1 MTHEEEQGGTF
12 RIVDILL
19 RRKWWGVVV
28 FVVAISAVASMVAF
42 LPDVYQSA
50 ATVLIE
56 RQQIP
61 DDLVRSTVTSALETR
76 IDTISQ
82 EILSRSHL
90 HELIGRFGLYQ
101 DLKGRMPAEHV
112 VDQMR
117 DKVKIDLKGE
127 ENRSDRATVAF
138 TISFTGADP
147 RKVAD
152 VVNALATS
160 YVQENVKMRERQA
173 AGTADFLRQQL
184 DEMKGR
190 LEDQEKQVSVFKERY
205 AGQLPQQLDANLKTL
220 EQLNT
225 QLRLNSDNQIQ
236 VTERRSTLVKQLSEA
251 EGLATVGGPD
261 AVSTRLLQLRQTL
274 AALQTQYSD
283 KYPEVVRVKSEIQT
297 LERQLRDAPVGGAPD
312 KPAVGNP
319 LVLQLKRSID
329 EQEVELKRLKAEEE
343 GLRNSLGEYR
353 QRVELAPKR
362 EQEFQSVSRNYETTK
377 ELYRSLV
384 VRQRESE
391 LAEQME
397 QRRQGEQFRVIDP
410 ALPATEPAAPR
421 RGRIL
426 ALGAALCLG
435 LAGGVMFLREFLD
448 GSFHSL
454 EELQG
459 LSALPVLVTIP
470 RIVTN
475 VDKERQRKQ
484 MGLIAASVAACVVL
498 IVGGSYIVAKENW
511 ALTALLL
518 K

>member
-1 MTHEEEQGGTF
+1 MHEEEPGGAF
-12 RIVDILL
+12 RVFDVLL
-19 RRKWWGVVV
+19 RRIWWGAAS
-28 FVVAISAVASMVAF
+28 FVIAFSAVVSMVAF
-42 LPDVYQSA
+42 LPDVYQSTS
-50 ATVLIE
+50 TVLIE

-90 HELIGRFGLYQ
+90 QELIGRFGLYE
-101 DLKGRMPAEHV
+101 DLKGRMPAERIV
-112 VDQMR
+112 AQMR
-117 DKVKIDLKGE
+117 DKVKIELKGE
-127 ENRSDRATVAF
+127 ENRNDRATVAF
-138 TISFTGADP
+138 TISFAGRDP
-147 RKVAD
+147 RKVAL

-160 YVQENVKMRERQA
+160 YVQENVRMRERQA

-184 DEMKGR
+184 DDMRQR
-190 LEDQEKQVSVFKERY
+190 LEEQEKQVSIFKERH

-220 EQLNT
+220 EQLNA

-236 VTERRSTLVKQLSEA
+236 VTERRTTLVKQLSEA

-261 AVSTRLLQLRQTL
+261 AVSGRLLQLRQTL

-283 KYPEVVRVKSEIQT
+283 KYPEVVRVKSEINA
-297 LERQLRDAPVGGAPD
+297 LEEQLRRSPDPGAE
-312 KPAVGNP
+312 KAALGNP
-319 LVLQLKRSID
+319 MVLQLKRSID

-343 GLRNSLGEYR
+343 GLRRSLGEYR
-353 QRVELAPKR
+353 QRVEVTPKR
-362 EQEFQSVSRNYETTK
+362 EQEFQSLSRNYETTK

-384 VRQRESE
+384 LKQRESE
-391 LAEQME
+391 LAEEME

-410 ALPATEPAAPR
+410 ALPATDPAAPR

-426 ALGAALCLG
+426 ALGLALCLG
-435 LAGGVMFLREFLD
+435 LAGGVMFLRDFLD
-448 GSFHSL
+448 GSFHSV

-459 LSALPVLVTIP
+459 RSSLPVLVTIP
-470 RIVTN
+470 RIVTAA
-475 VDKERQRKQ
+475 DKERQRRQ
-484 MGLIAASVAACVVL
+484 AGLVAASVAAGVVL
-498 IVGGSYIVAKENW
+498 IVGGSYLVAKENL